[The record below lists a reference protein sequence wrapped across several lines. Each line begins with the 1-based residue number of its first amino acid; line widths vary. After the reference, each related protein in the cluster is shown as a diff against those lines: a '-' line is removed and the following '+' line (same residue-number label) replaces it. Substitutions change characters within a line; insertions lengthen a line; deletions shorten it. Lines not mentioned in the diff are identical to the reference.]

1 MDVDGRA
8 QECVAGNGPG
18 KARRPDQ
25 SRARGLVLCVVAAV
39 LAGLSVSLAGWSRH
53 VPDKRAITTTVNEV
67 VAARLSA
74 REPANAT
81 LKPRRADWWRED
93 SLSAPDGPN
102 VTDAE
107 GLTKGLSGELG
118 PELRLAPGRYV
129 GNFTVSAAVNVACQT
144 PLPAGRV
151 TPDDVSACQI
161 VALDKLKPVVKITA
175 TNVAIRGMT
184 ITGVAPDRTVVV
196 IGSSSATDVTAQ
208 PANVTLDQNA
218 ILGVEGRGHRGI
230 EAHGARVTI
239 TRNHI
244 AGFLEQRRQSQ
255 GIYAANGPGP
265 YLIEDNYIEA
275 SGENI
280 LFGGDDPRIA
290 DLVPSD
296 ITVRRN
302 LLFKPQEWRQKKGSV
317 ANLFELKNAQRVL
330 VEHNVL
336 DGNWTDIQAGI
347 PILFTPRNQYGKA
360 PWSVVADVVFRHNVV
375 KNTPAGFSVNILG
388 TDNESPSKQV
398 ARIRIE
404 HNLFVDAR
412 SGVQIIGG
420 VADALVITRNT
431 WPAIRGKV
439 LGFDGSRALKTPLTF
454 TNNVFP
460 SGQYGI
466 TGASAGIGIAAL
478 DAYTTLVAFRD
489 NVIEKTGSARWPD
502 GNTFVARGTLADRL
516 DAEGRYRGSPDD
528 VGW

>member
-1 MDVDGRA
+1 MDDDSCARY
-8 QECVAGNGPG
+8 VAGSGTG
-18 KARRPDQ
+18 KERRPSH
-25 SRARGLVLCVVAAV
+25 SRARDLISCVGAVV
-39 LAGLSVSLAGWSRH
+39 LAGLSVSLAGRAHH
-53 VPDKRAITTTVNEV
+53 VADPRAVTTTVNEI
-67 VAARLSA
+67 AARFSA
-74 REPANAT
+74 AEPANARVT
-81 LKPRRADWWRED
+81 VRRADGSRGD
-93 SLSAPDGPN
+93 SLSAPGGPN

-118 PELRLAPGRYV
+118 PELRLAPGHYV

-151 TPDDVSACQI
+151 TPEVVSACQI
-161 VALDKLKPVVKITA
+161 LALDKLKPVLRIA
-175 TNVAIRGMT
+175 ASNVTIRGTT
-184 ITGVAPDRTVVV
+184 ITGVAPDRTVVL
-196 IGSSSATDVTAQ
+196 IGSSTATDVTAQ

-218 ILGVEGRGHRGI
+218 ILGVEGLGHRGI

-255 GIYAANGPGP
+255 GIYASNGPGP
-265 YLIEDNYIEA
+265 YLIEDNYVEA

-280 LFGGDDPRIA
+280 LFGGDDPRIR

-296 ITVRRN
+296 ITVRGN
-302 LLFKPQEWRQKKGSV
+302 LLFKPQDWRQKKGSV
-317 ANLFELKNAQRVL
+317 ANLFELKNAKRVL

-336 DGNWTDIQAGI
+336 DGNWADIQVGI

-388 TDNESPSKQV
+388 TDNEAPSQQT

-404 HNLFVDAR
+404 HNLFLDAR
-412 SGVQIIGG
+412 SGVQVVGG
-420 VADALVITRNT
+420 VADALVITRNS
-431 WPAIRGKV
+431 WPAIRWKV

-454 TNNVFP
+454 TANVFA
-460 SGQYGI
+460 SGKYGI
-466 TGASAGIGIAAL
+466 TGANTDIGTGAL
-478 DAYTTLVAFRD
+478 DAYTTLVDFTG
-489 NVIEKTGSARWPD
+489 NVIEKTASVPWPA
-502 GNTFVARGTLADRL
+502 GNTLLASGTLAGLL
-516 DAEGRYRGSPDD
+516 DAESRYRGSPSA

>member
-1 MDVDGRA
+1 MDDEGRA
-8 QECVAGNGPG
+8 QRFVAGNDSG
-18 KARRPDQ
+18 KERRPRQ
-25 SRARGLVLCVVAAV
+25 SRGPVVFVVPAV
-39 LAGLSVSLAGWSRH
+39 LGVLGAGLAARTHH
-53 VPDKRAITTTVNEV
+53 VPVPRAIDTTLNE
-67 VAARLSA
+67 VAARPSVP
-74 REPANAT
+74 EPANGAV
-81 LKPRRADWWRED
+81 RAAWRADRRDD
-93 SLSAPDGPN
+93 SMRASDGPN

-107 GLTKGLSGELG
+107 ALTKGLSGELG

-129 GNFTVSAAVNVACQT
+129 GNFTVSAAVNVACQAR
-144 PLPAGRV
+144 LPAGRV
-151 TPDDVSACQI
+151 TPEDVSACQL
-161 VALDKLKPVVKITA
+161 VAFDKLKPVLRVA
-175 TNVAIRGMT
+175 ASNVTIRGMT
-184 ITGVAPDRTVVV
+184 ITGVAPDRTVVL
-196 IGSSSATDVTAQ
+196 IGSGRATDVTTQ

-218 ILGVEGRGHRGI
+218 ILGVEGLGHRGI
-230 EAHGARVTI
+230 EAHGARVMI

-244 AGFLEQRRQSQ
+244 AGFLEQGRQSQ

-296 ITVRRN
+296 ITVRGN

-336 DGNWTDIQAGI
+336 DGNWTDIQVGI

-360 PWSVVADVVFRHNVV
+360 PWSVVADVVFRHNLV

-388 TDNESPSKQV
+388 TDNESPSQQT

-404 HNLFVDAR
+404 HNLFLNAR
-412 SGVQIIGG
+412 SGVQVIGG

-431 WPAIRGKV
+431 WPAIKGKV

-454 TNNVFP
+454 TGNVFP

-466 TGASAGIGIAAL
+466 TGANTAPGTAAL
-478 DAYTTLVAFRD
+478 AAYATLVDFTG
-489 NVIEKTGSARWPD
+489 NVIEKTASVPWPP
-502 GNTFVARGTLADRL
+502 GNTLVARGTLAVRL
-516 DAEGRYRGSPDD
+516 DAESRYRGSPGD